1 MNTEVLLGHQGQETL
16 LTGNEAVARGA
27 LEAGVNYAASYPGS
41 PTAEI
46 LETLA
51 RAQKLRPGGLYT
63 EWSINE
69 KVAME
74 GAAAA
79 SFAGLRSLTIMKC
92 DGLNVAFDFLTS
104 LGFSGT
110 RAGMVIA
117 VGDDPSAHSSA
128 KEEDSRYLGRLAH
141 LAIWEPADSQQAKE
155 MAKAAFDLSEQ
166 MGQPVMLRLATRTC
180 HAAGNVTL
188 GPLPQ
193 DPPPQAGMAP
203 DQKFITWIEGH
214 RAQEQRLLRAA
225 QAANQSPFNRYLGP
239 DQPQVLILACGPS
252 FHYAQEAVQELRS
265 KVDNESAEAKALNGT
280 GILQLAT
287 VWPLPEELLLGYL
300 KSAGR
305 VIVLEEIEPFVED
318 YLLGLIAR
326 NHQALGPTTVYGKH
340 SGHVSSS
347 NGVGLGELNPQLV
360 YRALAQVIAPG
371 ALDLGATAEEPS
383 PQPPADESLPD
394 FPGRDLAFCA
404 GCPHRASFWALRSAL
419 ELDGRQGIILGD
431 IGCYSLAKGRTG
443 FNAFQT
449 MHAMGS
455 GAGIA
460 SGLGQLWRFGFSQ
473 PVVAVVG
480 DSTFYHAVVPALIN
494 GHYTQSN
501 FLCIILDN
509 QTTAMTGHQPHPGTG
524 GSAAG
529 DPLPPVPL
537 EQIIAGLGLPFTILD
552 PFDIPKATA
561 GIYAALQEKGVQ
573 ILILRQTCAL
583 VATKQ
588 ESRPEVYVD
597 PELCRGYNCSC
608 FNFCS
613 RVFACPGNIWDDE
626 HGVASIDQS
635 VCNRCG
641 VCTSFCP
648 AGAIKIKTEEGVAHD
663 RLAS

>member
-1 MNTEVLLGHQGQETL
+1 MNAEVLLDDAGREVL

-46 LETLA
+46 LEALA
-51 RAQKLRPGGLYT
+51 HAQKLYPDRLYT
-63 EWSINE
+63 EWSVNE

-104 LGFSGT
+104 LGLSGT
-110 RAGMVIA
+110 RGGMVIA

-155 MAKAAFDLSEQ
+155 MVKAAFDLSEQ
-166 MGQPVMLRLATRTC
+166 MGQPVMLRLTTRVC
-180 HAAGNVTL
+180 HAATNATL
-188 GPLPQ
+188 GPLPKG
-193 DPPPQAGMAP
+193 PAPQAIIAP
-203 DQKFITWIEGH
+203 TDKFITWIEGH
-214 RAQEQRLLRAA
+214 KAQEERLLGAV
-225 QAANQSPFNRYLGP
+225 QVANRSNFNRYLGP
-239 DQPQVLILACGPS
+239 DQPEILVVACGPS
-252 FHYAQEAVQELRS
+252 FHYAHEAVEELR
-265 KVDNESAEAKALNGT
+265 AKAEDWGLGSLNGI

-287 VWPLPEELLLGYL
+287 AWPLPEELLLGYL
-300 KSAGR
+300 KSAR
-305 VIVLEEIEPFVED
+305 QVIVLEEIEPFVED
-318 YLLGLIAR
+318 YLLGLVAR
-326 NHQALGPTTVYGKH
+326 NSSTLGQTVVYGKH
-340 SGHVSSS
+340 SGHVASS
-347 NGVGLGELNPQLV
+347 NGIGLGELNPELV
-360 YRALAQVIAPG
+360 YRAIAKAIAPG
-371 ALDLGATAEEPS
+371 ALAPVASTATPS
-383 PQPPADESLPD
+383 SKPSEAGEQPS

-419 ELDGRQGIILGD
+419 ELDGRRGIILGD

-494 GHYTQSN
+494 GRYTQSN

-524 GSAAG
+524 GGAAG
-529 DPLPPVPL
+529 DPLPPVPM
-537 EQIIAGLGLPFTILD
+537 EQIISGLGLPFTILD

-561 GIYAALQEKGVQ
+561 GIYAALQQPGVQ

-583 VATKQ
+583 IATKR
-588 ESRPEVYVD
+588 EIRPEVYVD
-597 PELCRGYNCSC
+597 PDLCRGYNCSC

-613 RVFACPGNIWDDE
+613 RVFACPGNIWDDQR
-626 HGVASIDQS
+626 GVASIDQS

-641 VCTSFCP
+641 VCISLCP
-648 AGAIKIKTEEGVAHD
+648 AGAIKTRTEEDVSHEQ
-663 RLAS
+663 LAS